1 MNNAIVLSRKLYS
14 RALKITIY
22 FACAAGGPARTAP
35 KGHVPLES
43 PFPPAGGIWYGCCL
57 RCAVPAPPE
66 RRRGGWLS
74 SAELFD
80 REYNGLSE
88 VVPSVS
94 KVRIEF
100 IFTLSIAALLCPSRA
115 AIFFWFSTLWRMA
128 SHVFRHNNP
137 YLKKG

>member
-1 MNNAIVLSRKLYS
+1 LNNAIVLSRKLYS

-88 VVPSVS
+88 MVPSVS
-94 KVRIEF
+94 KVWIE
-100 IFTLSIAALLCPSRA
+100 I
-115 AIFFWFSTLWRMA
+115 IFFAPNCRFALSEQGGDIFL
-128 SHVFRHNNP
+128 VFNFMENGISCVP
-137 YLKKG
+137 AQ